1 MTVQVGRLDS
11 QTFFSCLVWL
21 FDVYRPAAIDQYYGA
36 DTEGSTTT
44 GITIEL
50 GENNTVEIEAVVE
63 LLGCIYSILTRH

>member
-1 MTVQVGRLDS
+1 MEHIDSLHLLAGTDKLDRLGNH
-11 QTFFSCLVWL
+11 
-21 FDVYRPAAIDQYYGA
+21 GA

-50 GENNTVEIEAVVE
+50 GENYTIEVEAVVE